1 MQCYYLGAAF
11 SNAAAS
17 ARKCRAK
24 TRAQLPRARAACA
37 LVLLAPPVPNV
48 RSAHPWR
55 RWQLCSLLAAFAP
68 IADRRS
74 LHSERNMAS
83 EDENAPKCD
92 LEGDGCVRLSSIL
105 HAFGAPIREEQA
117 WAVCY
122 QTSKCMC
129 KEWAADN
136 RGCYCLTAT
145 SQLRIHKDG
154 SVHTSTV
161 RDLGPGKREFTSFFS
176 S

>member
-1 MQCYYLGAAF
+1 
-11 SNAAAS
+11 
-17 ARKCRAK
+17 
-24 TRAQLPRARAACA
+24 
-37 LVLLAPPVPNV
+37 
-48 RSAHPWR
+48 
-55 RWQLCSLLAAFAP
+55 
-68 IADRRS
+68 
-74 LHSERNMAS
+74 MAS

-161 RDLGPGKREFTSFFS
+161 RDLGPGARILGFLVPTGWPTTVARPYLFRSLEQPYFAHSLLCRHTPAAS
-176 S
+176 STEKAVVCAACLLCPKLDGDEAAPIDSAQQRSAPNDSYG